1 MHAVPHAALA
11 CASLFSVAGRTA
23 LVSGGG
29 RGIGEMIARA
39 LTANGA
45 RVFITSRSAET
56 LKRTAAALT
65 AAGPGT
71 CTALPA
77 ADLSTD
83 AGCRAAAAALGAHV
97 GRLDILVNNSGI
109 SWGAPF
115 DEFPEAAWDRVLAL
129 NVKAPF
135 MLLRACRPLLEAG
148 RGSGGGGEGGG
159 DPGPARVVNV
169 GSIVGLRPQEVPTY
183 SYDASKAALHALTTK
198 LAGELA
204 PRITV
209 NAIAPGYVPTRMSRG
224 LLSYAEEGALRRAI
238 PMQRFGSASDVAGA
252 ALFLCSDAGA
262 WVTGTVV
269 TVDGGSTA
277 KPMALAAPPEEAA

>member
-1 MHAVPHAALA
+1 MNAVPHAALT

-23 LVSGGG
+23 LISGGG
-29 RGIGEMIARA
+29 RGIGEMIART
-39 LTANGA
+39 LTSNGA

-56 LKRTAAALT
+56 LRRTAAALT

-77 ADLSTD
+77 ADLSTE
-83 AGCRAAAAALGAHV
+83 AGCRAAAASLAGHV
-97 GRLDILVNNSGI
+97 DRLDILVNNSGI

-115 DEFPEAAWDRVLAL
+115 SDFPEAAWDRVLAL

-135 MLLRACRPLLEAG
+135 LLLRACRPLLEAG
-148 RGSGGGGEGGG
+148 RGGGGGS
-159 DPGPARVVNV
+159 GPARVVNV
-169 GSIVGLRPQEVPTY
+169 GSIVGLRPQDVPTY

-204 PRITV
+204 PNITV

-224 LLSYAEEGALRRAI
+224 LLTFAAEDALRRAI
-238 PMQRFGSASDVAGA
+238 PMQRFGSAADMGGA

-277 KPMALAAPPEEAA
+277 RPMALAAPPEDAA

>member
-1 MHAVPHAALA
+1 M
-11 CASLFSVAGRTA
+11 
-23 LVSGGG
+23 VSGGG
-29 RGIGEMIARA
+29 RGIGEMIART

-77 ADLSTD
+77 ADLSTE
-83 AGCRAAAAALGAHV
+83 AGCRAAAASLADHV
-97 GRLDILVNNSGI
+97 TRLDILVNNSGV

-115 DEFPEAAWDRVLAL
+115 GEFPEAAWDRVLAL
-129 NVKAPF
+129 NVKTPF

-148 RGSGGGGEGGG
+148 RGGGAGDGG
-159 DPGPARVVNV
+159 GPARVVNV
-169 GSIVGLRPQEVPTY
+169 GSIVGLRPQDVPTY
-183 SYDASKAALHALTTK
+183 SYDASKAALHALTAK

-204 PRITV
+204 PTITV

-224 LLSYAEEGALRRAI
+224 LLGYAAEDALRRAI
-238 PMQRFGSASDVAGA
+238 PMRRFGSASDVGGA

-277 KPMALAAPPEEAA
+277 RPMALAAPPEDAA

>member
-1 MHAVPHAALA
+1 MHSVSHAALA
-11 CASLFSVAGRTA
+11 ASSLFSVAGRTA

-39 LTANGA
+39 LASNGA

-83 AGCRAAAAALGAHV
+83 AGCRGAAAALGAHV
-97 GRLDILVNNSGI
+97 ERLDILVNNSGI

-115 DEFPEAAWDRVLAL
+115 ADFPEAAWDRVLAL

-135 MLLRACRPLLEAG
+135 LLLRACRSLLEAG
-148 RGSGGGGEGGG
+148 RGGGG
-159 DPGPARVVNV
+159 GPARVINV
-169 GSIVGLRPQEVPTY
+169 GSIVGLRPQDVPTY
-183 SYDASKAALHALTTK
+183 SYDASKAALHALTVK

-204 PRITV
+204 PNITV

-224 LLSYAEEGALRRAI
+224 LLSYAAEDALRRAI
-238 PMQRFGSASDVAGA
+238 PMQRFGSASDVGGA

-277 KPMALAAPPEEAA
+277 RPMALAAPPEEAA

>member
-1 MHAVPHAALA
+1 MHSVSHAALA
-11 CASLFSVAGRTA
+11 VSSLFSVAGRTA

-39 LTANGA
+39 LVSNGA

-56 LKRTAAALT
+56 LRRTAAALT

-83 AGCRAAAAALGAHV
+83 AGCRGAAAALGAHV
-97 GRLDILVNNSGI
+97 ERLDILVNNSGI

-115 DEFPEAAWDRVLAL
+115 ADFPEAAWDRVLAL

-135 MLLRACRPLLEAG
+135 LLLRACRPLLEAG
-148 RGSGGGGEGGG
+148 RGGGGGS
-159 DPGPARVVNV
+159 GPARVVNV
-169 GSIVGLRPQEVPTY
+169 GSIVGLRPQDVPTY
-183 SYDASKAALHALTTK
+183 SYDASKAALHALTVK

-204 PRITV
+204 PNITV

-224 LLSYAEEGALRRAI
+224 LLSYAAEDALRRAI

-262 WVTGTVV
+262 WVTGTVI

-277 KPMALAAPPEEAA
+277 RPMALAAPPEDAA